1 MSKRKMKEIAAHLVG
16 WLITSAEDSVI
27 EDQDPEVFVEGVPTE
42 LISAALL
49 AGGHPNTW
57 VAVADLRAHMVECV
71 RLSYRSIIRTL
82 DPLGA
87 CLAIFGPSA
96 APMVA
101 RMVESGQSQPLIE
114 VVRAVSIIVATGT
127 HVTLGSATAARE
139 GLADPAVR
147 DVLKRLTAS
156 PPSAML
162 H

>member
-1 MSKRKMKEIAAHLVG
+1 MTKRNMKDIAAHLTG
-16 WLITSAEDSVI
+16 WLITSAEDSI
-27 EDQDPEVFVEGVPTE
+27 LEDHEPEQFVEGVPVE
-42 LISAALL
+42 LVSAALL
-49 AGGHPNTW
+49 AGGHANTW

-87 CLAIFGPSA
+87 CLAIFGTSA

-101 RMVESGQSQPLIE
+101 RMVESGQSNPLVE

-139 GLADPAVR
+139 GLGDPAVR

-156 PPSAML
+156 PPSAMV